1 MGHEMFFHDD
11 TDYTNR
17 LGGLSGTLVPF
28 PGNFCSPAG
37 EKNPINICSL
47 ARHFSKN
54 VCTFRK
60 QKCRN
65 LLDKISLRAVTLPLG
80 MPMTRFKIA
89 GALLKSHR
97 WPCAS
102 TIGLAT
108 RNSILS
114 PTHLVFDQVDMI
126 VHPSN
131 RNLAAPSRG

>member
-11 TDYTNR
+11 TDYTNG

-28 PGNFCSPAG
+28 PGNFVPPPG
-37 EKNPINICSL
+37 QKNPINICSL

-54 VCTFRK
+54 VCTFRN

-65 LLDKISLRAVTLPLG
+65 LFDKTSLRAVMLPLG

-102 TIGLAT
+102 TSGPAT
-108 RNSILS
+108 RNSILCL
-114 PTHLVFDQVDMI
+114 THLVFDQVDI
-126 VHPSN
+126 IEHPSS
-131 RNLAAPSRG
+131 RSLAAPSRG